1 MLKLFGRGMI
11 FGAGMLVVSM
21 TGSMLWSGWIVARWR
36 ETTQHLV
43 PDTSP
48 AGIRASLQ
56 QEVDAYNARLAQLS
70 SPDVTAMGKTLS
82 GETLTT
88 RFMMNRFV
96 APGERPL
103 LVQRLRAQTV
113 RETCNAGRFPA
124 LRAGY
129 RFVTSYADIVG
140 GEIRFVMTAADCTGA

>member
-11 FGAGMLVVSM
+11 FGAGMLLVSM

-70 SPDVTAMGKTLS
+70 SPDVTAMGKTLTAD
-82 GETLTT
+82 TLTT
-88 RFMMNRFV
+88 RYMMHRFV
-96 APGERPL
+96 APGERPE
-103 LVQRLRAQTV
+103 LVARLRARTA
-113 RETCNAGRFPA
+113 REVCNRDRREA

-129 RFVTSYADIVG
+129 RFVYSYADVVG
-140 GEIRFVMTAADCTGA
+140 GEIRIVIGPTDCSGV